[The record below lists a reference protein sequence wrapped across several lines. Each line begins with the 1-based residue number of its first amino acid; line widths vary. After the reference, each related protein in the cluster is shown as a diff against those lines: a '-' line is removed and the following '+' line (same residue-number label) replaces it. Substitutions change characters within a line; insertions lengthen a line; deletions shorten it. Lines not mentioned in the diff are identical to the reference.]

1 MFEPMRVWMQC
12 WMDGLTNPFLQEK
25 GDRYF
30 TECMALMSDC
40 MEQFEHYGSVPDH
53 MMEDLEF
60 KLAVYNREKYAQ
72 EDDE

>member
-12 WMDGLTNPFLQEK
+12 WLDGLTNPSLKKK
-25 GDRYF
+25 GDDLF
-30 TECMALMSDC
+30 LECISVMDDC
-40 MEQFEHYGSVPDH
+40 LEQYDLYGRVPDH